1 MYISMKQA
9 RALLPRV
16 GDVRMEVPTIGKT
29 GTCHQ
34 LTTEE
39 PQECTVVEV
48 YPAQLWYRVKFKNTG
63 FFECYKVPKYKP
75 YYEAWPSYRRAKA

>member
-1 MYISMKQA
+1 MFISMKQA
-9 RALLPRV
+9 RALLPQV
-16 GDVRMEVPTIGKT
+16 GDVRWEVPTIGKT

-34 LTTEE
+34 LIKEE

-48 YPAQLWYRVKFKNTG
+48 HPDRLWYRVKFKDTG

-75 YYEAWPSYRRAKA
+75 PYLQYKTDREAQP